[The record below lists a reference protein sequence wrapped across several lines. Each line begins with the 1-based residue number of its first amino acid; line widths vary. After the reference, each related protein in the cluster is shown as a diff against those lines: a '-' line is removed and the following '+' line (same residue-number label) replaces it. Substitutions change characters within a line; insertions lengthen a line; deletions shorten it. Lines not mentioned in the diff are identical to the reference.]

1 MQAVCVLQCS
11 TIHKE
16 VSNDREERCTKN
28 KSMVQ
33 KENDKKDVFMN
44 NENVKMCRICTKR
57 FVNESNALEP
67 LWKTSEG
74 QCAQSRIYLGGWKTQ
89 NRSGKVVGGWIP
101 VLTSEA
107 AYPLSNAD
115 RAVDL
120 SSIQCCCMLSCT
132 SVTRMKFAVEPQG
145 LFTGRLRGYVF

>member
-1 MQAVCVLQCS
+1 MMKIDENCILIVYVGRVPQFQAVCVLQCS

-67 LWKTSEG
+67 L
-74 QCAQSRIYLGGWKTQ
+74 
-89 NRSGKVVGGWIP
+89 
-101 VLTSEA
+101 
-107 AYPLSNAD
+107 
-115 RAVDL
+115 
-120 SSIQCCCMLSCT
+120 
-132 SVTRMKFAVEPQG
+132 
-145 LFTGRLRGYVF
+145 